1 MNKDSRTAKSITN
14 SAVALTFYVL
24 SLLLQFYSR
33 KIFLQ
38 ILGTEILGLNSTAM
52 NLIQF
57 LNLAELG
64 ISSAVGFTLYR
75 PLAVDDRQ
83 TICEVVTLQGYLYR
97 RIAWIIIAGS
107 IVLGCFFPL
116 IFAKMSLPLW
126 YAYASFGVLLL
137 SALLGY
143 FVNYRQIVLTASQLD
158 YKITL
163 SYRSVILLK
172 TAAQM
177 TAVYYLPHPYVWWL
191 ILEGLFS
198 IVGACTLHLM
208 TLRTFPYLRRVNRS
222 FSSLKSQYVDFT
234 TKIKQL
240 FVHKIGRFALTQSAP
255 LIIYAYASLT
265 LVTYYS
271 NYIVIVNG
279 VTLLISATFN
289 SMSAGI
295 GNLVAQGDVHKN
307 LSFFFEIFNLRFLVI
322 STICFSL
329 IYIMPVFITIWIG
342 QEYNLPQL
350 TVVLIIASLYI
361 SLSRMTVDA
370 FIDAHGIFNDIIA
383 PIIESVINIGLSI
396 LFVHFWGFN
405 GILTG
410 VLISQIIIILG
421 WKPFFLFR
429 EAFNGGLLQY
439 HANYIKVI
447 LCAVASGIISWLL
460 LNRIVQDTI
469 ETFMGV
475 LYVGVLSS
483 VMFGGLL
490 FLLMY
495 VFKLKIDVFIKRFI

>member
-1 MNKDSRTAKSITN
+1 
-14 SAVALTFYVL
+14 
-24 SLLLQFYSR
+24 
-33 KIFLQ
+33 
-38 ILGTEILGLNSTAM
+38 
-52 NLIQF
+52 
-57 LNLAELG
+57 
-64 ISSAVGFTLYR
+64 
-75 PLAVDDRQ
+75 
-83 TICEVVTLQGYLYR
+83 
-97 RIAWIIIAGS
+97 
-107 IVLGCFFPL
+107 
-116 IFAKMSLPLW
+116 
-126 YAYASFGVLLL
+126 
-137 SALLGY
+137 
-143 FVNYRQIVLTASQLD
+143 
-158 YKITL
+158 
-163 SYRSVILLK
+163 
-172 TAAQM
+172 M
-177 TAVYYLPHPYVWWL
+177 T
-191 ILEGLFS
+191 
-198 IVGACTLHLM
+198 
-208 TLRTFPYLRRVNRS
+208 
-222 FSSLKSQYVDFT
+222 
-234 TKIKQL
+234 
-240 FVHKIGRFALTQSAP
+240 
-255 LIIYAYASLT
+255 LT

-396 LFVHFWGFN
+396 LFGHFWGLN

>member
-265 LVTYYS
+265 LVTY
-271 NYIVIVNG
+271 
-279 VTLLISATFN
+279 
-289 SMSAGI
+289 
-295 GNLVAQGDVHKN
+295 
-307 LSFFFEIFNLRFLVI
+307 
-322 STICFSL
+322 
-329 IYIMPVFITIWIG
+329 
-342 QEYNLPQL
+342 
-350 TVVLIIASLYI
+350 
-361 SLSRMTVDA
+361 
-370 FIDAHGIFNDIIA
+370 
-383 PIIESVINIGLSI
+383 
-396 LFVHFWGFN
+396 
-405 GILTG
+405 
-410 VLISQIIIILG
+410 
-421 WKPFFLFR
+421 
-429 EAFNGGLLQY
+429 
-439 HANYIKVI
+439 
-447 LCAVASGIISWLL
+447 
-460 LNRIVQDTI
+460 
-469 ETFMGV
+469 
-475 LYVGVLSS
+475 
-483 VMFGGLL
+483 
-490 FLLMY
+490 
-495 VFKLKIDVFIKRFI
+495 